1 MDWAKLVRGQEF
13 VSGAAIEGHPSVR
26 WFTTSPSGPVILGKG
41 NEVTHVGFVR
51 LVVDNNRDIG
61 RGSFG
66 LLNNSR
72 HGLGEVLVL
81 NQRD

>member
-1 MDWAKLVRGQEF
+1 MDWAKLVRGQEI
-13 VSGAAIEGHPSVR
+13 VSGTAIKGNPAIR

-41 NEVTHVGFVR
+41 NKVTHDGFVR
-51 LVVDNNRDIG
+51 LVVDNNRDID
-61 RGSFG
+61 RSSFG
-66 LLNNSR
+66 LLGNSR

>member
-1 MDWAKLVRGQEF
+1 MDWAKLVRGQEI
-13 VSGAAIEGHPSVR
+13 VCGAAIEGNPAVR

-41 NEVTHVGFVR
+41 NKVTHDGFVR
-51 LVVDNNRDIG
+51 LVVGNNRDID
-61 RGSFG
+61 RSSFG
-66 LLNNSR
+66 LLSNSR